1 YFIMEIIDPKTG
13 ELVGEGERGELVFTP
28 LWKEAMPIF
37 RYRTRDISRAY
48 EDECNCGLPFRR
60 IERLHGRSDDMLII
74 RGVNVFPSQI
84 EEVILKNSAF
94 KGHYAII
101 VERKGP
107 LDLLTVEIE
116 VTKDLFTGNLKDLIE
131 LKDKVEED
139 LKSVLL
145 VKANVKL
152 VEEGTIPRSQGKA
165 QRVIDK
171 RNLE

>member
-1 YFIMEIIDPKTG
+1 MEVIDPKTG
-13 ELVGEGERGELVFTP
+13 EILGEGERGELVFTP
-28 LWKEAMPIF
+28 LWKEAMPLF
-37 RYRTRDISRAY
+37 RYRTKDISAIY
-48 EDECNCGLPFRR
+48 EDKCNCGLPFRK

-107 LDLLTVEIE
+107 LDHLTIEIE
-116 VTKDLFTGNLKDLIE
+116 VTKDLFTGNLKDLIQ

-171 RNLE
+171 RNLEG